1 MSRKRFRSAED
12 RYRKELQRNLLAT
25 PGCHSF
31 VLVLD
36 GLKTSFNVPKIL
48 RSAEV
53 FGAHQVHLV
62 NIGPF
67 DPAPAK
73 GALRKVPVRQFAS
86 FGESHAE
93 LTSCGYTSFLLGPA
107 AQGSLGAV
115 ALPEKTAFI
124 LGHEEFGPS
133 VAGGE
138 FPDLQNLSIPQFGQ
152 TESLNV
158 SVAAGIVMYEYA
170 RQWGGDKNNGDF

>member
-25 PGCHSF
+25 PGYHSF

-36 GLKTSFNVPKIL
+36 GLKTGFNVAKIL

-62 NIGPF
+62 NIGVF

-73 GALRKVPVRQFAS
+73 GALRKVPVRLFESFA
-86 FGESHAE
+86 ESHAE
-93 LTSCGYTSFLLGPA
+93 LKTAGYRSFLLGPA
-107 AQGSLGAV
+107 ANENLGAV
-115 ALPEKTAFI
+115 PLPEKTAFI

-133 VAGGE
+133 VVGSDY
-138 FPDLQNLSIPQFGQ
+138 PDLQSLSISQFGQ

-170 RQWGGDKNNGDF
+170 RQWDGEKK